1 VDLGGTTN
9 VGNATD
15 LDIGQVTAEK
25 GQWIDDTKEITAIE
39 VFQEVDLPAEG
50 GGLEEIREVI
60 VVDEMMDAQENS
72 ERDVVLSAKK

>member
-1 VDLGGTTN
+1 MDLGGTTN

-39 VFQEVDLPAEG
+39 VFQEVDLPVEG
-50 GGLEEIREVI
+50 ELEEIREVI

>member
-1 VDLGGTTN
+1 MTN

-50 GGLEEIREVI
+50 GLEEILEVI